1 MKTEPQIDFSEEQ
14 WQFLATMAIFK
25 DPVPIDLLGELAPLL
40 PGPLFELIRC
50 CKKRGWM
57 VALEDDVFGLTENL
71 PQNIRDKI
79 QEINKPDRLANALEV
94 LSNSDQLSLI
104 DPEFLISLYIK
115 TGNHIKALS
124 VLIEL
129 ATSAFDQGKPKDSLK
144 HLESIIDICP
154 LISPATNVTTLFLSM
169 ILKASDLSMA
179 MGMLIPEI
187 TPVLEQGRRISEQVG
202 DQRSR
207 AIVYLHLG
215 RAYYVSNRRSE
226 SQDALSLGKSLVE
239 ELGDDD
245 IMEQANEFLGIHFF
259 QQGLFTKAIE
269 YFEQAIQAAENNQRQ
284 ALSLAAMMLGTSISH
299 TGQFHRAIGIL
310 DSYWHRARQDKNM
323 VMATILEASLAS
335 VLLKVNKKKEAL
347 AHLEHAHLEARE
359 QQNGWGLWLASGL
372 IAVYHHINSNISESI
387 KAFESYLAESEKS
400 GMLRHFV
407 SPLALELTAFFE
419 QAGYEP
425 IPGFRFDNI
434 YQLILQ
440 EPSIHMRG
448 VAIRLKASFA
458 IARKTANKKTLADLE
473 QSVTCLLQ
481 SGDPVQLAKTHAE
494 IARYYAYHDDIN
506 LAQEYAQKARRG
518 LPETISDR
526 FPEELKFLLNN
537 RGQLGVATKITEQ
550 SLEESF
556 RIIEE
561 LIPRPNFDE
570 LLGLLVAAMTRLFK
584 AERCGLFWFKG
595 RKAESPVL
603 QSAIN
608 LFKADTESIG
618 FRRNLMLI
626 LEAFR
631 SNRPIQE
638 RQANNQSKTEVN
650 RKPAILCLP
659 FALKGQ
665 PKGVLYLDNSYLE
678 NCFDNIK
685 AEFLN
690 HLSDRLGK
698 YIERIEEYSRFINRP
713 RTQPVAYDAV
723 VETGGTGTILSRD
736 RKMNRILTQA
746 DRVAKTGATV
756 LILGET
762 GVGKEV
768 LARWIHQK
776 SHRNSEGSLV
786 VIDPTTMPEN
796 LVESE
801 LFGHEKGAFTG
812 AISQKSGRL
821 ELAHKGTLFIDEI
834 GEISESIQV
843 KLLRVIQEKSFTRVG
858 GTKSIASDFRLL
870 AATNRNL
877 PAEVEAG
884 RFRKDLYYRLNVM
897 EFSIP
902 PLRKR
907 SDDIIQLANLFLATY
922 ARKYDRPGLRL
933 SIENETVLKAYQ
945 WPGNIRELKNI
956 IERAVLMSEQDELE
970 LNLVSDLGAP
980 QANPFD
986 DNPSFAEI
994 QKRYITHVLSQT
1006 NNRISEAAKIL
1017 KMNRSTLYTRI
1028 KKLGI

>member
-1 MKTEPQIDFSEEQ
+1 
-14 WQFLATMAIFK
+14 
-25 DPVPIDLLGELAPLL
+25 
-40 PGPLFELIRC
+40 
-50 CKKRGWM
+50 
-57 VALEDDVFGLTENL
+57 
-71 PQNIRDKI
+71 
-79 QEINKPDRLANALEV
+79 
-94 LSNSDQLSLI
+94 
-104 DPEFLISLYIK
+104 
-115 TGNHIKALS
+115 
-124 VLIEL
+124 
-129 ATSAFDQGKPKDSLK
+129 
-144 HLESIIDICP
+144 
-154 LISPATNVTTLFLSM
+154 
-169 ILKASDLSMA
+169 
-179 MGMLIPEI
+179 
-187 TPVLEQGRRISEQVG
+187 
-202 DQRSR
+202 
-207 AIVYLHLG
+207 
-215 RAYYVSNRRSE
+215 
-226 SQDALSLGKSLVE
+226 
-239 ELGDDD
+239 
-245 IMEQANEFLGIHFF
+245 
-259 QQGLFTKAIE
+259 
-269 YFEQAIQAAENNQRQ
+269 
-284 ALSLAAMMLGTSISH
+284 
-299 TGQFHRAIGIL
+299 
-310 DSYWHRARQDKNM
+310 
-323 VMATILEASLAS
+323 
-335 VLLKVNKKKEAL
+335 
-347 AHLEHAHLEARE
+347 
-359 QQNGWGLWLASGL
+359 
-372 IAVYHHINSNISESI
+372 
-387 KAFESYLAESEKS
+387 
-400 GMLRHFV
+400 
-407 SPLALELTAFFE
+407 
-419 QAGYEP
+419 
-425 IPGFRFDNI
+425 
-434 YQLILQ
+434 
-440 EPSIHMRG
+440 
-448 VAIRLKASFA
+448 
-458 IARKTANKKTLADLE
+458 
-473 QSVTCLLQ
+473 
-481 SGDPVQLAKTHAE
+481 
-494 IARYYAYHDDIN
+494 
-506 LAQEYAQKARRG
+506 
-518 LPETISDR
+518 
-526 FPEELKFLLNN
+526 
-537 RGQLGVATKITEQ
+537 
-550 SLEESF
+550 
-556 RIIEE
+556 
-561 LIPRPNFDE
+561 
-570 LLGLLVAAMTRLFK
+570 
-584 AERCGLFWFKG
+584 
-595 RKAESPVL
+595 
-603 QSAIN
+603 
-608 LFKADTESIG
+608 
-618 FRRNLMLI
+618 
-626 LEAFR
+626 
-631 SNRPIQE
+631 QE